1 MDEPAPMTGP
11 DVTPSWRQEPRGHPD
26 EVQARR
32 LKSKTWTLFAVL
44 AVALGAL
51 LGLAS
56 SFRSR
61 PYPAF
66 LPIVVGGIQESGGA
80 VAFADADLAALARRG
95 LFARTIG
102 DPAPLGPTE
111 TITRRLDRL
120 GEVSPR
126 ESLVVFLVAPARVGP
141 GGVIE
146 ILGTGAKGD
155 GPDRWMALRE
165 ILAKVS
171 ACPARNRLVVL
182 DVMRPMA
189 DPIEGILADDVAARI
204 GQTLDLAAPAS
215 QELFVL
221 SACGAGQLSWASE
234 ELGRSVF
241 GLAVEEGLRGLADSE
256 GGDGD
261 GRVTVRELARYVTR
275 RTHAWVWHNRQARQT
290 PVLLEKGGSRDRPSD
305 FALAPRNRVEPAAR
319 QEAVEPVARSYPD
332 WLKAAWAR
340 RDGMVADGTARLVPR
355 ALRLMNA
362 TLLAAE
368 QDWRAGVDPIQIQS
382 RVEAELTELAR
393 QFARVKSEQRLPL
406 RSLALEESQG
416 RVADPAVKAA
426 MGDLLKKRARPAIGL
441 KPEEAAVAEAKL
453 LADFQA
459 ATQDKPDFDVASTV
473 FAAAA
478 DTLVPVPQAILS
490 LEGLLRSRQP
500 TAGWVEIL
508 TLHRLAER
516 AEAIVQGKL
525 PAGAWKPATVRKLL
539 DVVRQGERAH
549 ARAESPGWVRPWLD
563 AAAEAR
569 HLGEVAF
576 DAVGYVPPDQAGGHL
591 DRAADLYT
599 AVVAAQDRFQSA
611 VRLRDEALDLLPDFL
626 PYLDHA
632 PELFPAWS
640 DALHAAEVLD
650 AATAVSP
657 AEMKSAASAETTG
670 QTPGLE
676 VLRAASDRIDRLSA
690 ELKSPLDRLRSPF
703 QSEAVSG
710 LLARAKEAKADS
722 VTWRA
727 IAALLDTPHATA
739 DQRASLWSAAHELAE
754 RLDRATPS
762 DVPFPSVAGEGGA
775 EVPSVVLARSLA
787 RRATEAVGLLKLAGL
802 EAEKARTFEDE
813 ILRITKA
820 SGDDSRS
827 VPPNH
832 EIDWPQFGAALHH
845 AWAELIDAT
854 DHGDVAMR
862 SRLVRILP
870 GAIRATPLDL
880 GLDDPVA
887 EARRQNARALQ
898 AWLADWFRYVGTDQG
913 IDFFLVAAQEYRRG
927 VESLTLHPTAAW
939 SGPVQPPVLGEN
951 QPHVSLDLTL
961 ELKAESAG
969 TGSGTSPN
977 ERAKLSPIMVR
988 VLQPVR
994 DWLGVSLDAGQGLNM
1009 GDAAQVLMGPGS
1021 GQYVIKPVQAGS
1033 IPLRLRL
1040 TARDT
1045 GGETPRAPEP
1055 QAPPPAGILIQAE
1068 VQGRVFSR
1076 TVPVVVRSPADVF
1089 RIILGDEVQD
1099 QAGARK
1105 VMKLRPLPG
1114 RQRVPLRMKNP
1125 TASARDVIIELRR
1138 VPDDSG
1144 PVVVTPR
1151 MTIAAL
1157 ATQPVAFTLP
1167 ASRGGA
1173 AKAGPATGTSTGP
1186 AAGPGLS
1193 PVPGAGGSIPLAE
1206 LEGPLEFRVLDAQSP
1221 EVVLGQR
1228 VVMVEVA
1235 NPADY
1240 VRVQDASLTPPR
1252 PVAKEP
1258 NRLSVS
1264 LRSLLPPSDP
1274 AAAIELVLRQE
1285 RIPGLLGVEKGV
1297 LRGKLPAGGDLK
1309 LTAEAINLDPAVA
1322 AEGVIEV
1329 TVDGVERALLLRA
1342 AFTGNRDLSIPL
1354 NEEAVA
1360 LRLRSP
1366 AMARTGSPV
1375 PVVLE
1380 VDNGPEGAALE
1391 LSLGRT
1397 LSGRFE
1403 PIQTWRYRGA
1413 RRARIGVDP
1422 APPGGGL
1429 EFEASLGDWSQMLD
1443 TGGLRGRF
1451 PLRAR
1456 LRRGDGLI
1464 LKEVEREI
1472 LLDDQRPRWI
1482 NLVGLPRRAK
1492 RGRTLGVT
1500 AIGESP
1506 PSGISSAQFFIGR
1519 PGPDGKMPAGV
1530 APVPGIPQPG
1540 KTERWKA
1547 ELKLPADKGDSEAAI
1562 SVRFVTGVGLDALGT
1577 ASIELADTDPV
1588 ATGTVRGVVREG
1600 SLAQKDLVVGL
1611 FDAKGNKLRE
1621 ARTSETGWFRFEDLT
1636 PGIYFLT
1643 CGRPVAATRGQAKA
1657 EVKADRTAEVTISL
1671 FR

>member
-1 MDEPAPMTGP
+1 
-11 DVTPSWRQEPRGHPD
+11 
-26 EVQARR
+26 
-32 LKSKTWTLFAVL
+32 
-44 AVALGAL
+44 
-51 LGLAS
+51 
-56 SFRSR
+56 
-61 PYPAF
+61 
-66 LPIVVGGIQESGGA
+66 
-80 VAFADADLAALARRG
+80 
-95 LFARTIG
+95 
-102 DPAPLGPTE
+102 
-111 TITRRLDRL
+111 
-120 GEVSPR
+120 
-126 ESLVVFLVAPARVGP
+126 
-141 GGVIE
+141 
-146 ILGTGAKGD
+146 
-155 GPDRWMALRE
+155 
-165 ILAKVS
+165 
-171 ACPARNRLVVL
+171 
-182 DVMRPMA
+182 
-189 DPIEGILADDVAARI
+189 
-204 GQTLDLAAPAS
+204 
-215 QELFVL
+215 
-221 SACGAGQLSWASE
+221 
-234 ELGRSVF
+234 
-241 GLAVEEGLRGLADSE
+241 
-256 GGDGD
+256 
-261 GRVTVRELARYVTR
+261 
-275 RTHAWVWHNRQARQT
+275 
-290 PVLLEKGGSRDRPSD
+290 
-305 FALAPRNRVEPAAR
+305 
-319 QEAVEPVARSYPD
+319 
-332 WLKAAWAR
+332 
-340 RDGMVADGTARLVPR
+340 
-355 ALRLMNA
+355 MNA

-393 QFARVKSEQRLPL
+393 QFARVNSEQRLPL

-490 LEGLLRSRQP
+490 LEGLLRARQP
-500 TAGWVEIL
+500 TAGWVEIV

-525 PAGAWKPATVRKLL
+525 PAQAWKPAAVRKVLE
-539 DVVRQGERAH
+539 VVRQGERAH
-549 ARAESPGWVRPWLD
+549 ARAGSPDWVRPWLD

-650 AATAVSP
+650 AAIAVSP

-703 QSEAVSG
+703 QSEAVAG

-722 VTWRA
+722 VTWGA
-727 IAALLDTPHATA
+727 IAALLDTPIATA
-739 DQRASLWSAAHELAE
+739 DQRVSLWSAAHEVAA

-762 DVPFPSVAGEGGA
+762 DVPSPSVAGEGGA

-802 EAEKARTFEDE
+802 KTKEAVGLLKLAGLEAERARTFEDK

-820 SGDDSRS
+820 SGDDSRT
-827 VPPNH
+827 VPPMLLLDIETVLKRDESLFEQPHVEIDILYH
-832 EIDWPQFGAALHH
+832 EIDWPQFGEALHH
-845 AWAELIDAT
+845 DWAALIDAP
-854 DHGDVAMR
+854 DHGDVAAR
-862 SRLVRILP
+862 CRLVRILP

-887 EARRQNARALQ
+887 EARRQNAQALQ
-898 AWLADWFRYVGTDQG
+898 AWLADWFRYVGTDRG

-927 VESLTLHPTAAW
+927 VESLTLHPTAIW
-939 SGPVQPPVLGEN
+939 SGPLQPPVLGEN
-951 QPHVSLDLTL
+951 QPHVSLNLTL

-969 TGSGTSPN
+969 TGSGTSPD

-1045 GGETPRAPEP
+1045 GGEAPRAPEP

-1125 TASARDVIIELRR
+1125 TASAQDVIIELRR
-1138 VPDDSG
+1138 GPDDSG

-1151 MTIAAL
+1151 MTIAAF

-1173 AKAGPATGTSTGP
+1173 AEAGPATGTSTGP
-1186 AAGPGLS
+1186 AAGPGLN
-1193 PVPGAGGSIPLAE
+1193 PVPGADGSIPLAE
-1206 LEGPLEFRVLDAQSP
+1206 LEGPLEFRVLDAQRP

-1264 LRSLLPPSDP
+1264 LRSLLPPSVP

-1322 AEGVIEV
+1322 GEGVIEV

-1403 PIQTWRYRGA
+1403 PIQTWRYHGA
-1413 RRARIGVDP
+1413 RRAHR
-1422 APPGGGL
+1422 
-1429 EFEASLGDWSQMLD
+1429 
-1443 TGGLRGRF
+1443 
-1451 PLRAR
+1451 
-1456 LRRGDGLI
+1456 
-1464 LKEVEREI
+1464 
-1472 LLDDQRPRWI
+1472 
-1482 NLVGLPRRAK
+1482 
-1492 RGRTLGVT
+1492 
-1500 AIGESP
+1500 
-1506 PSGISSAQFFIGR
+1506 GR
-1519 PGPDGKMPAGV
+1519 PGPSGWRFAIRGE
-1530 APVPGIPQPG
+1530 PGGLEPDARYG
-1540 KTERWKA
+1540 WTERA
-1547 ELKLPADKGDSEAAI
+1547 VSASCAA
-1562 SVRFVTGVGLDALGT
+1562 
-1577 ASIELADTDPV
+1577 AS
-1588 ATGTVRGVVREG
+1588 R
-1600 SLAQKDLVVGL
+1600 
-1611 FDAKGNKLRE
+1611 
-1621 ARTSETGWFRFEDLT
+1621 
-1636 PGIYFLT
+1636 
-1643 CGRPVAATRGQAKA
+1643 
-1657 EVKADRTAEVTISL
+1657 
-1671 FR
+1671 